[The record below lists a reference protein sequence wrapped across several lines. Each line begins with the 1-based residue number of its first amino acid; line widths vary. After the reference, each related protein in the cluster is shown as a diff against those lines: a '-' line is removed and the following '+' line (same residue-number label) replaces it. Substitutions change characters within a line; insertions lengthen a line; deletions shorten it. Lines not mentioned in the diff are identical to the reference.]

1 MKISP
6 SRVWRICSMPLSKT
20 IWMTRWL
27 VILGL
32 CLICSTLVSA
42 QSTGGRILGRIADSS
57 GAVLANVKITLTNE
71 ATGLSRETNSN
82 ASGDYSFVEVAPGG
96 YRVEFEQ
103 TGFKKNVLKDVTVA
117 VNQVLTLNSTLQLG
131 QAKEIVEVTS
141 EAPLVDTTST
151 QLGAVVNDRAI
162 SQLPLNARDTY
173 QFLQLQPG
181 VTSTVG

>member
-1 MKISP
+1 MP
-6 SRVWRICSMPLSKT
+6 SSKT

-32 CLICSTLVSA
+32 CLTCSTLVSA

-117 VNQVLTLNSTLQLG
+117 VNSVVTLNSTLQIGKRKGLLSI
-131 QAKEIVEVTS
+131 A
-141 EAPLVDTTST
+141 
-151 QLGAVVNDRAI
+151 AI
-162 SQLPLNARDTY
+162 GGTN
-173 QFLQLQPG
+173 
-181 VTSTVG
+181 